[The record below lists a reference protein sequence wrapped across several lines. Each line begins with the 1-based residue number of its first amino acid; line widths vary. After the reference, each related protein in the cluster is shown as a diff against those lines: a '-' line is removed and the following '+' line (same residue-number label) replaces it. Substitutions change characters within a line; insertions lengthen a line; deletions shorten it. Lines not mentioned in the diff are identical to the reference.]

1 MKLFDLAHSILL
13 QILDTDISFSLAMR
27 NAFKNEKNKMVNR
40 HDVSSLV
47 GCALRHHLV
56 FKQRSTSF
64 FSELDNNQYAYVALA
79 AANKLFVK
87 AEEEKKLNKELA
99 NLSGL
104 DNLDE
109 FISSLEIEK
118 LIPEEIE
125 HGSLDYLSL
134 RYNTPLW
141 LVKMWN
147 KHYGDNLT
155 YRLLK
160 SNVKPSPV
168 FYQAIEQYDFSKDFE
183 PSKIEGVYKYIGK
196 TPIKNEKLFPCVP
209 AMKYAFDKVDVDPLR
224 GIAIYSEI
232 SSYILNELLLRTN
245 KFVKADYL
253 AGSQSSLFEAKRLVK
268 DLDMQKVSVYEC
280 QASSALTA
288 ISQPVH
294 TFFVLPNNT
303 NFALLRS
310 KPEYFLRIKQ
320 EELDF
325 LIVHEMEC
333 LDECSKLVE
342 EGGQLVY
349 MVPTLSN
356 KEGHGIVDKFLK
368 SHANYKLV
376 DEKQFFPCNS
386 LESAF
391 YFAILTLEENHND

>member
-27 NAFKNEKNKMVNR
+27 NAFKNDKNKMINR

-56 FKQRSTSF
+56 FKHRSESF
-64 FSELDNNQYAYVALA
+64 FQELDNNQYAYVALA

-87 AEEEKKLNKELA
+87 VEDEKKANKELA
-99 NLSGL
+99 QASKLS
-104 DNLDE
+104 NLDE
-109 FISSLEIEK
+109 FVSSLEIDK
-118 LIPEEIE
+118 LIPEEYE
-125 HGSLDYLSL
+125 HSSPEYLSL
-134 RYNTPLW
+134 RFNTPLW

-160 SNVKPSPV
+160 SNIKPSPI
-168 FYQAIEQYDFSKDFE
+168 FYQAKEQFDFSKDFE

-196 TPIKNEKLFPCVP
+196 TPLKSDQVLPCVP
-209 AMKYAFDKVDVDPLR
+209 AMKYACDKVDIDPLR

-232 SSYILNELLLRTN
+232 SSFILNELLVRTN

-253 AGSQSSLFEAKRLVK
+253 AGSQTSLFEAKRLTK
-268 DLDMQKVSVYEC
+268 DLDMQKVSIYEC
-280 QASSALTA
+280 QASSAITA

-294 TFFVLPNNT
+294 TFFVLPNNS

-310 KPEYFLRIKQ
+310 KPEFFLRIKQ
-320 EELDF
+320 EELDT
-325 LIVHEMEC
+325 LISHEMEC

-356 KEGHGIVDKFLK
+356 KEGHGIIDRFLK
-368 SHANYKLV
+368 SHPQYKLV

-391 YFAILTLEENHND
+391 YFAILALEVNNND